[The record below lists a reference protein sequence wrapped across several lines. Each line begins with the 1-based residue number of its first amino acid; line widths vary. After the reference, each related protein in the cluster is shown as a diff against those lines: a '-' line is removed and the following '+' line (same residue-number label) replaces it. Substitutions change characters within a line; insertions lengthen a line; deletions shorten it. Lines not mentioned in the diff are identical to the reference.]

1 MKRICAIATLLASSV
16 CLSVQA
22 ADHQHS
28 MTATSP
34 MQQDYQRQMDEM
46 HSGMMAGMKETN
58 PDRAFAIGMLAH
70 HKGAVEMAQSELKYG
85 SDPKMRALAEE
96 IIKAQ
101 QAEIDLMET
110 WLKEHPAN

>member
-1 MKRICAIATLLASSV
+1 MQRIYVLAALLAGSV

-22 ADHQHS
+22 ADTHHS
-28 MTATSP
+28 TTATSP

-46 HSGMMAGMKETN
+46 HKGMMAGMKERN
-58 PDRAFAIGMLAH
+58 PDRAFAVGMLAH

-85 SDPKMRALAEE
+85 TDPKMRALAEE

-101 QAEIDLMET
+101 QAEIALMET

>member
-1 MKRICAIATLLASSV
+1 MKRITVTAALLAGSV

-22 ADHQHS
+22 AADHHS
-28 MTATSP
+28 GATLSP
-34 MQQDYQRQMDEM
+34 MQQDYQKQMDDM
-46 HSGMMAGMKETN
+46 HDGMMAGMRESN
-58 PDRAFAIGMLAH
+58 PDRAFATGMLAH

-85 SDPKMRALAEE
+85 TDPKMRALAEE

-110 WLKEHPAN
+110 WLKDNPAK

>member
-1 MKRICAIATLLASSV
+1 MKRLGIISALLAGCV

-22 ADHQHS
+22 ADEHHS
-28 MTATSP
+28 MAGASA
-34 MQQDYQRQMDEM
+34 MQQDYQRQMNDM
-46 HSGMMAGMKETN
+46 HEGMMAGMKESN

-85 SDPKMRALAEE
+85 TDPKMRALAQD

-101 QAEIDLMET
+101 QAEIELMET
-110 WLKEHPAN
+110 WLKQNPAK